1 MNFVR
6 NLRSLAVLSC
16 LTLAPITA
24 QSVDGAVDIDAGGT
38 TATWTIDAIG
48 NPGDLAVVLV
58 GLGLDPGGGLVTA
71 YGMLPLDP
79 RAMWPLAVL
88 PLDATGRARTSITL
102 AHRELVAYVQVVFLN
117 PATSSLRLST
127 DWLAMGH
134 DFAPTDRY
142 RASATRYDSDSNT
155 TRTVIRASRG
165 DRLVLRLTRNGV
177 PTDYYDQPL
186 AHGDE
191 TIEVPVT
198 PRPRRGDVIEVIV
211 NGEVVQTLP
220 Q

>member
-1 MNFVR
+1 MNFVS

-16 LTLAPITA
+16 LSLTPITA
-24 QSVDGAVDIDAGGT
+24 QTVDGAVDIVAGGT
-38 TATWTIDAIG
+38 AAIWTIDATG
-48 NPGDLAVVLV
+48 NPGELAVVLI
-58 GLGLDPGGGLVTA
+58 GIGLDPAGGLVTA
-71 YGMLPLDP
+71 FGTLQLDP
-79 RAMWPLAVL
+79 RAMGTLAVL

-102 AHRELVAYVQVVFLN
+102 AHRELVAYVQVAFLN
-117 PATSSLRLST
+117 PVTSSLRLST
-127 DWLAMGH
+127 DWLVMGH
-134 DFAPTDRY
+134 DFAPTDVY
-142 RASATRYDSDSNT
+142 RASGTRYDSDTNT

-165 DRLVLRLTRNGV
+165 DRLVLRLVRNGV
-177 PTDYYDQPL
+177 DFDYYNEQL

-198 PRPRRGDVIEVIV
+198 PRPRRGDVIKVIC